1 MKATTNLELNEE
13 EILALGEVTDEAL
26 EAAAGA
32 KDDTGASYTLGSCT
46 GISVCPGW

>member
-1 MKATTNLELNEE
+1 MKTTMLLEQNEE

-32 KDDTGASYTLGSCT
+32 LDDNAANYTLGSCT

>member
-1 MKATTNLELNEE
+1 MKPTMDLEHTEQD
-13 EILALGEVTDEAL
+13 ILALGEVTDEAL

-32 KDDTGASYTLGSCT
+32 TNDNAASYTLGSCT

>member
-1 MKATTNLELNEE
+1 MKATTNLEQNDE

-26 EAAAGA
+26 EAAAGTMDENA
-32 KDDTGASYTLGSCT
+32 ASYTLGSCT